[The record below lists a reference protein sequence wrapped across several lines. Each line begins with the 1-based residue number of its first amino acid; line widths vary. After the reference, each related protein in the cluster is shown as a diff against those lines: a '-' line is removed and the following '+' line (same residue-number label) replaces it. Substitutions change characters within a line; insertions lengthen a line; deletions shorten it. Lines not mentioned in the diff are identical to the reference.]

1 MKVNNDK
8 QDEHNLLKQIANL
21 ESLYLVPYFYLILWV
36 FLMGWYFVEFY
47 FCNLNKENKGFEFCD
62 SRILNFT
69 LFFKMSELLKIS
81 RKTGTSKMHI
91 YFFARI

>member
-21 ESLYLVPYFYLILWV
+21 ESLYLVPYFYWILWV

-62 SRILNFT
+62 SSILNFT
-69 LFFKMSELLKIS
+69 LGI
-81 RKTGTSKMHI
+81 
-91 YFFARI
+91 